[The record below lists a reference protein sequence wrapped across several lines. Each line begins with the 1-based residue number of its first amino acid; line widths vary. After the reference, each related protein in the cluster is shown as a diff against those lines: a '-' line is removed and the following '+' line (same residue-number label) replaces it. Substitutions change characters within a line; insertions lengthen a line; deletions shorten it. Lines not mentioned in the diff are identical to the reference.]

1 MRKILLFIVLIVV
14 ASCQKN
20 AFNALNVNP
29 NATSNC
35 DSCNIQIT
43 KDSSRLQI
51 YNQDVNLIQEQSK
64 ASKVAGS
71 KVADTISL
79 TLKAK
84 LEPLTINYNGKD
96 VLLNA
101 NDISVKSNRVAVSY
115 SIVGEPYGGAV
126 DIIDIPKN
134 KDVNLEGTLL
144 IPNKDIDA
152 VDFDSRKR
160 LLFGGGLNVDLFPEA
175 LSSSFFEEYSLK
187 SVARNTK
194 DFNLKK
200 LDEYTSKF
208 GNKLNSIKSVGTYII
223 GSGGGQNGKLF
234 VFNKKTGDVFLDNSN
249 NMAGLFIFDTTI
261 AVLNNKR
268 YVIALA
274 YDNNSKEL
282 KAFYFRLVSSSLMYY
297 SYDVDLGN
305 FNLNVEAKHSI
316 VSPQRNVLVVSLE
329 QEGIGVFKIKEKN
342 ANHTAT
348 LNQQLKGEIVNPTNP
363 DEVVNSFSYYRGVFY
378 VAAGAGGVLI
388 MPYKSKTK
396 TLLYA
401 YKIPVPGESVNST
414 SRKDDNLVVASTSGV
429 RIFKVRLN

>member
-1 MRKILLFIVLIVV
+1 MRKLLLLIVLIIV
-14 ASCQKN
+14 ASCQNN
-20 AFNALNVNP
+20 ALNDLNVNP
-29 NATSNC
+29 NTTSNC

-43 KDSSRLQI
+43 KDSSRLQV

-71 KVADTISL
+71 KTADTISL

-208 GNKLNSIKSVGTYII
+208 GNKLNSIKSIGTYII

-234 VFNKKTGDVFLDNSN
+234 VFNKKTGDVYLDNSN
-249 NMAGLFIFDTTI
+249 NMSGLFIFDTTI
-261 AVLNNKR
+261 AVMNNIR
-268 YVIALA
+268 YAIVLA

-282 KAFYFRLVSSSLMYY
+282 KAFYYRLVSSNLMYY
-297 SYDVDLGN
+297 S
-305 FNLNVEAKHSI
+305 
-316 VSPQRNVLVVSLE
+316 
-329 QEGIGVFKIKEKN
+329 
-342 ANHTAT
+342 
-348 LNQQLKGEIVNPTNP
+348 
-363 DEVVNSFSYYRGVFY
+363 
-378 VAAGAGGVLI
+378 
-388 MPYKSKTK
+388 
-396 TLLYA
+396 
-401 YKIPVPGESVNST
+401 
-414 SRKDDNLVVASTSGV
+414 
-429 RIFKVRLN
+429 